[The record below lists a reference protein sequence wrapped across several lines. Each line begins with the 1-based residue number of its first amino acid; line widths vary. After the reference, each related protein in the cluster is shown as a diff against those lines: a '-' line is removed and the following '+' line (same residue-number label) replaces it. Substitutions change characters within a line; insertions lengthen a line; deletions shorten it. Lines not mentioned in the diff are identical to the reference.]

1 MPLRYLALGDS
12 YTIGEDVPAQAR
24 WPMQLV
30 EKLRKQAVAIDDPQ
44 IIAVTGWTTDEL
56 SAGMDQAALA
66 PDYDLVTLLI
76 GVNNQYRGRSADDYR
91 EQFRTLLLR
100 AVALAGRRAARVV
113 VVSIPDWGV
122 TPFGYAS
129 GRDRAQIARELDTFN
144 AIAREEASNAGAPFV
159 NITGISR
166 EHANLVASDGLHPA
180 GAQYALWTDAIEP
193 VVVMALRG
201 D

>member
-1 MPLRYLALGDS
+1 MLRYLALGDS

-30 EKLRKQAVAIDDPQ
+30 ERLRQQNVAIEDPQ

-56 SAGMDQAALA
+56 SAGMEQAALA
-66 PDYDLVTLLI
+66 PDYDLVSLLI
-76 GVNNQYRGRSADDYR
+76 GVNNQYRGRPAQEYR
-91 EQFRTLLLR
+91 EQFRALLLR
-100 AVALAGRRAARVV
+100 ALALSGQRPTRVV

-129 GRDRAQIARELDTFN
+129 GRDLRQIALELDQFN
-144 AIAREEASNAGAPFV
+144 AIAREEAERAGTPFV

-166 EHANLVASDGLHPA
+166 EHAALVASDGLHPS
-180 GAQYALWTDAIEP
+180 GAQYALWADAIQP
-193 VVVMALRG
+193 VVAAAVQSA
-201 D
+201 